1 MVDRNFLYIFFGS
14 LCKPPLHWQHL
25 TLIVVLFVGV
35 TPLIFYLVLI
45 LSMID
50 LLVWVIA
57 MQVLV
62 ATLIWLINPTICNR
76 VISYQHLRE
85 ATYHFWFHPISLALR
100 YWIKFNFNNIA
111 TYVWNVFEGGL

>member
-62 ATLIWLINPTICNR
+62 ATLIWLTTSTIWHR
-76 VISYQHLRE
+76 VVSSQYMKE
-85 ATYHFWFHPISLALR
+85 
-100 YWIKFNFNNIA
+100 
-111 TYVWNVFEGGL
+111 

>member
-1 MVDRNFLYIFFGS
+1 MVS
-14 LCKPPLHWQHL
+14 L
-25 TLIVVLFVGV
+25 VVL
-35 TPLIFYLVLI
+35 LI
-45 LSMID
+45 MAA
-50 LLVWVIA
+50 LLVWVITI
-57 MQVLV
+57 QVLV

-85 ATYHFWFHPISLALR
+85 ATYHFWFHPISLAFR